1 MAKHQL
7 HLLVSVLFV
16 AAVVTSPST
25 SSAKSLASLATP
37 PTAAAPTTAAPLTA
51 NSPKPTAYDMLERY
65 NLARGILP
73 EGVTGYVLRPDG
85 SFEVFFSGAG
95 GCEFTVGEGGRYKLR
110 YDRRIAGTASAGS
123 IRQLQGVSVKVLF
136 VWLGVTEVDRA
147 GDQLSFHV
155 GPLAASFPLR
165 KFAVSP
171 RCRCGFDCTA
181 ATGDNAFA
189 GVAAS

>member
-1 MAKHQL
+1 MAMAKSHL
-7 HLLVSVLFV
+7 VHLLLF
-16 AAVVTSPST
+16 
-25 SSAKSLASLATP
+25 LAF
-37 PTAAAPTTAAPLTA
+37 AAATTTASAIG
-51 NSPKPTAYDMLERY
+51 NSTTPTAYEMLERY
-65 NLARGILP
+65 KFPRGILP
-73 EGVTGYVLRPDG
+73 QGVQSYVLRPDG

-95 GCEFTVGEGGRYKLR
+95 GCEFSVGEGGRYKLR

-123 IRQLQGVSVKVLF
+123 IRQLQGVSVKVFF
-136 VWLGVTEVDRA
+136 VWLGITEVDRA

-171 RCRCGFDCTA
+171 RCRCGFDCA
-181 ATGDNAFA
+181 AA